1 MCGVTGLISLSGNPV
16 SNELLKRMSD
26 TLENRGPDGNGLY
39 LDKNVGLAHQ
49 RLSIIDLSLN
59 ANQPMQSQD
68 GRYVISYNGEV
79 YNYRELKKELES
91 LGINFKSSSD
101 TEVVLQALIK
111 WGKDALL
118 KFNGMFA
125 LALYDK
131 KRKTILLARDRFGIK
146 PLYYSKQGNMFSF
159 ASEQK
164 SILANPDFKANL
176 DKETLVEY
184 FTFQNILTNKTLIK
198 NINLLS
204 SGAYLEV
211 STINGKYKETS
222 YWDYEFLENQQ
233 SVDEADYLKELDFL
247 FQQAVN
253 RQLVSDVELGSY
265 LSGGM
270 DSGSISAIASEN
282 FPNLKTFTC
291 GFDLSDAS
299 GIELGFD
306 ERNKAKK
313 LSDKFAT
320 DHYETV
326 LQSGDM
332 ERSLGPLSWHL
343 EEPRVGQ
350 SYPNYYAAELA
361 SKHVKVVLSGSGGDE
376 LFGGYPWR
384 YYRGA
389 SSKSFED
396 YIDNYY
402 LYWQRL
408 VNNTEI
414 KKIFSPISDETKN
427 VWTRDIFK
435 NVFRNIDAPPKKPE
449 DFINYSLY
457 FEAKTFLHG
466 LFIVEDKL
474 SMAHS
479 LETRVPFMDND
490 LVDFAM
496 KCPVSF
502 KLNNLAEVLR
512 INENEIGK
520 KTNIYFQKTND
531 GKQILRKMMKK
542 YMPNDIL
549 EAQKQGFSSPDASWF
564 KGKSISFVKKKL
576 TDKNANIYNFMDHKS
591 VNEILSLHFNGKEN
605 RRLFIWSLLNFN
617 EYLNHNFS

>member
-1 MCGVTGLISLSGNPV
+1 MCGVTGLISLSGKSV

-26 TLENRGPDGNGLY
+26 TLEHRGPDGNGLY
-39 LDKNVGLAHQ
+39 LDKNVGLAHK

-164 SILANPDFKANL
+164 SILANPGFKANL

-211 STINGKYKETS
+211 STINGKYKEAS
-222 YWDYEFLENQQ
+222 YWDYEFLENKQ
-233 SVDEADYLKELDFL
+233 SVNEADYLKELDFL

-313 LSDKFAT
+313 L
-320 DHYETV
+320 
-326 LQSGDM
+326 
-332 ERSLGPLSWHL
+332 
-343 EEPRVGQ
+343 
-350 SYPNYYAAELA
+350 
-361 SKHVKVVLSGSGGDE
+361 
-376 LFGGYPWR
+376 
-384 YYRGA
+384 
-389 SSKSFED
+389 
-396 YIDNYY
+396 
-402 LYWQRL
+402 
-408 VNNTEI
+408 
-414 KKIFSPISDETKN
+414 
-427 VWTRDIFK
+427 
-435 NVFRNIDAPPKKPE
+435 
-449 DFINYSLY
+449 
-457 FEAKTFLHG
+457 
-466 LFIVEDKL
+466 
-474 SMAHS
+474 
-479 LETRVPFMDND
+479 
-490 LVDFAM
+490 
-496 KCPVSF
+496 
-502 KLNNLAEVLR
+502 
-512 INENEIGK
+512 
-520 KTNIYFQKTND
+520 
-531 GKQILRKMMKK
+531 
-542 YMPNDIL
+542 
-549 EAQKQGFSSPDASWF
+549 
-564 KGKSISFVKKKL
+564 
-576 TDKNANIYNFMDHKS
+576 
-591 VNEILSLHFNGKEN
+591 
-605 RRLFIWSLLNFN
+605 
-617 EYLNHNFS
+617 

>member
-1 MCGVTGLISLSGNPV
+1 M
-16 SNELLKRMSD
+16 
-26 TLENRGPDGNGLY
+26 
-39 LDKNVGLAHQ
+39 
-49 RLSIIDLSLN
+49 
-59 ANQPMQSQD
+59 
-68 GRYVISYNGEV
+68 
-79 YNYRELKKELES
+79 ES

-389 SSKSFED
+389 SSKASR
-396 YIDNYY
+396 IT
-402 LYWQRL
+402 L
-408 VNNTEI
+408 I
-414 KKIFSPISDETKN
+414 IIIFTGK
-427 VWTRDIFK
+427 
-435 NVFRNIDAPPKKPE
+435 
-449 DFINYSLY
+449 
-457 FEAKTFLHG
+457 
-466 LFIVEDKL
+466 
-474 SMAHS
+474 
-479 LETRVPFMDND
+479 D
-490 LVDFAM
+490 L
-496 KCPVSF
+496 
-502 KLNNLAEVLR
+502 
-512 INENEIGK
+512 
-520 KTNIYFQKTND
+520 
-531 GKQILRKMMKK
+531 
-542 YMPNDIL
+542 
-549 EAQKQGFSSPDASWF
+549 
-564 KGKSISFVKKKL
+564 
-576 TDKNANIYNFMDHKS
+576 
-591 VNEILSLHFNGKEN
+591 
-605 RRLFIWSLLNFN
+605 
-617 EYLNHNFS
+617 